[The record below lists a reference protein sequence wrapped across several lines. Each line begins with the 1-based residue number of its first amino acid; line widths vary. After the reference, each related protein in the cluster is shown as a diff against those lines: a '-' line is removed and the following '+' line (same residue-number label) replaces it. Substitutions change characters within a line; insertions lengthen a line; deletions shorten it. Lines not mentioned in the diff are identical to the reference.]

1 VERDAKLLNG
11 NHADYLLV
19 GIMQPPNF
27 KEVIAASPLV
37 FTIGV
42 AGDSGSGKTTFTSA
56 IRKIFGADL
65 VSTITLDDY
74 HIYDRDQRR
83 RHHITPLIPEA
94 NDIAR
99 LERDLAALKSGQEIH
114 KPVYNHQTGHLD
126 DAVPFQP
133 TKIVILEGL
142 HTLSTPRLR
151 DLLDYTLFVDPVPD
165 IKYEWK
171 ILRDTGARGYAQDQ
185 VLREMSEREPD
196 YHAYIKPQRQYAD
209 AIIRINHSR
218 YGRHLGPEE
227 NIYQVTL
234 CQKKLDQAIEQIDLS
249 IDLFCLLSLCDRH
262 FLLEYHPGTFFLQ
275 EMGALTFDGVLAVD
289 MVRKLE
295 QSVERQ
301 TRVHPIAMS
310 GHGPHVTAG
319 DIVQLI
325 LSWRIINRRIFM
337 EQGQQMKSPADS
349 G

>member
-1 VERDAKLLNG
+1 
-11 NHADYLLV
+11 
-19 GIMQPPNF
+19 MQPPNF
-27 KEVIAASPLV
+27 KDVIAASPLI

-56 IRKIFGADL
+56 IRKIFGTDL

-74 HIYDRDQRR
+74 HIYDREQRSR
-83 RHHITPLIPEA
+83 QHITPLLPEA
-94 NDIAR
+94 NDIGR
-99 LERDLAALKSGQEIH
+99 LERDLAALKTGREIQ
-114 KPVYNHQTGHLD
+114 KPVYNHQTGHLEE
-126 DAVPFQP
+126 AVPFRP

-151 DLLDYTLFVDPVPD
+151 DLLDYTLFVDPAPD
-165 IKYEWK
+165 VKYAWK
-171 ILRDTGARGYAQDQ
+171 IRRDTGARGYAPDQ
-185 VLREMSEREPD
+185 VLREMAVREPD

-209 AIIRINHSR
+209 AIIRISHSR
-218 YGRHLGPEE
+218 YGKHLGPGE

-262 FLLEYHPGTFFLQ
+262 FLLEYHPGIFFSQ

-295 QSVERQ
+295 QSIEHQ

-310 GHGPHVTAG
+310 GHGTHVTAG
-319 DIVQLI
+319 DIIQLI

-337 EQGQQMKSPADS
+337 EPGQRMNAHADS